1 VPVISAFFG
10 ILIRMY
16 YKEHDPPHF
25 HAEHAGE
32 HATFTFD
39 GLLLAG
45 TLRSRRARDNI
56 ASWAA
61 LHRPEL
67 EANWAAMKRGATLER
82 IEPLK

>member
-25 HAEHAGE
+25 HAEHAGD

-39 GLLLAG
+39 GTLLAG
-45 TLRSRRARDNI
+45 EIRSRRARRDI
-56 ASWAA
+56 AAWAT
-61 LHRPEL
+61 LHHRQL
-67 EANWAAMKRGATLER
+67 EANWAAMKRGEALER

>member
-16 YKEHDPPHF
+16 YKEHGLPHF
-25 HAEHAGE
+25 PAEHGGDQ
-32 HATFTFD
+32 ATFTFD
-39 GLLLAG
+39 GALLAG
-45 TLRSRRARDNI
+45 AIRSRRARRDI
-56 ASWAA
+56 AAWAA

-67 EANWAAMKRGATLER
+67 EANWAAVTRGDALER